1 MDKGV
6 YVRTECDSAI
16 EKDETMPFAVIWM
29 DLETLILSQSD
40 RERQILY
47 DITHACMH
55 VQSLQSCLTLCDPVV
70 YSPPGSPVRE
80 ILQAGVLEWVAML
93 SSRGSSWPRD

>member
-1 MDKGV
+1 M

-16 EKDETMPFAVIWM
+16 EKDETMPFAVMWM

-55 VQSLQSCLTLCDPVV
+55 VQSLQSCLTLRDPVDR
-70 YSPPGSPVRE
+70 SPPVHGV
-80 ILQAGVLEWVAML
+80 LQARILEWVAML